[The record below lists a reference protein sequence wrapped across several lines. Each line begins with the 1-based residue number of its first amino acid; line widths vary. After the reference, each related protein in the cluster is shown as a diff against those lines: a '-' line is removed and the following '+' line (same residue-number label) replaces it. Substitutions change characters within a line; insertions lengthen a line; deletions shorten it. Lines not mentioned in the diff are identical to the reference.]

1 MTSNGFVSLVNL
13 SKSYQEGEQLRP
25 VLKDASLD
33 LQRGEFLAILGK
45 SGSGKSTL
53 LNLISGID
61 QFDSGE
67 IYINGQS
74 LTALDERQRTFF
86 RRQQIGFIFQF
97 YNLIPTLSVLE
108 NVSLPLELLGT
119 DLDEAQE
126 RASRMLAAVGLEDRL
141 KTYPDR
147 LSGGEQQR
155 VAISR
160 ALIHDPLIV
169 LADEPTGNLDEETG
183 KQVLD
188 LLEQLT
194 RQSGNT
200 LIMVTHSRE
209 NAALADRIVELREAV
224 VVGIGHRLASEFSQ
238 CFELVLHQ

>member
-1 MTSNGFVSLVNL
+1 MTSNVFVSLVNL
-13 SKSYQEGEQLRP
+13 SKSYQEGDQLRP

-108 NVSLPLELLGT
+108 NVSLPL
-119 DLDEAQE
+119 
-126 RASRMLAAVGLEDRL
+126 
-141 KTYPDR
+141 
-147 LSGGEQQR
+147 
-155 VAISR
+155 
-160 ALIHDPLIV
+160 
-169 LADEPTGNLDEETG
+169 
-183 KQVLD
+183 
-188 LLEQLT
+188 
-194 RQSGNT
+194 
-200 LIMVTHSRE
+200 
-209 NAALADRIVELREAV
+209 
-224 VVGIGHRLASEFSQ
+224 
-238 CFELVLHQ
+238 

>member
-13 SKSYQEGEQLRP
+13 SKSYQEGDQIRP

-74 LTALDERQRTFF
+74 LAALDERQRTYF

-119 DLDEAQE
+119 NLDEAQE
-126 RASRMLAAVGLEDRL
+126 QASRMLAAVGLEDRL

-160 ALIHDPLIV
+160 ALIHNPLIV
-169 LADEPTGNLDEETG
+169 LADEPTGNLDADTG

-209 NAALADRIVELREAV
+209 NAAQADRIVELRE
-224 VVGIGHRLASEFSQ
+224 GCL
-238 CFELVLHQ
+238 FEVENAYESYMVQALNE